1 MTAIFTANIEAGGK
15 WSAYVSKGKSISIT
29 AAGDRAN
36 LACLLF
42 HAQHPSERYNMPDTL
57 KAQHTALLTAGHV
70 LMSDQGKVLASIT
83 EDTVGWHDTLSGYTT
98 RESIDAKYGVTS
110 YQSERND
117 WLRNAEQNLKVELF
131 RHNLT
136 ARDFTTPI
144 NFFSKI
150 VCELDGTMR
159 YEEQATAGRSVTLRT
174 EMDLLVVLSNTPNPM
189 DPGSQYPDT
198 AVELVITGAAPIGEN
213 DLCLNHCGE
222 NRRAFEN
229 TWNAYALMRGA
240 N

>member
-1 MTAIFTANIEAGGK
+1 MKASFTTTIEPGGK
-15 WSAYVSKGKSISIT
+15 WSAYVSKGNSIRMT
-29 AAGDRAN
+29 ASGDRAN

-42 HAQHPSERYNMPDTL
+42 HAHQPSERYNMPDTL

-70 LMSDQGKVLASIT
+70 LMSDQGRVLASIT

-98 RESIDAKYGVTS
+98 RESIDAKYGVTR

-136 ARDFTTPI
+136 VRDFTTPI

-150 VCELDGTMR
+150 VCELDGAMR
-159 YEEQATAGRSVTLRT
+159 YQGQDTAGKSVTLRT

-189 DPGSQYPDT
+189 DPGSLYPEA
-198 AVELVITGAAPIGEN
+198 AVELVITDAAPIGED

-229 TWNAYALMRGA
+229 TWNAHALMKGA
-240 N
+240 Y

>member
-1 MTAIFTANIEAGGK
+1 MTTSFTTTIQPGGK
-15 WSAYVSKGKSISIT
+15 WSAYVSKGKSIRVT
-29 AAGDRAN
+29 ATGDRAN
-36 LACLLF
+36 LACLLY
-42 HAQHPSERYNMPDTL
+42 HAQHPSERFNMPDTL

-70 LMSDQGKVLASIT
+70 LMSDQGRVLASIT
-83 EDTVGWHDTLSGYTT
+83 EDSVGWHDTLSGYTT
-98 RESIDAKYGVTS
+98 RESIDAKYGVTR

-159 YEEQATAGRSVTLRT
+159 YERQETKGKSVTLRT
-174 EMDLLVVLSNTPNPM
+174 EMNLLVVFSNTPNPM
-189 DPGSQYPDT
+189 DPGIQYPDA
-198 AVELVITGAAPIGEN
+198 AVELVITDAAPIGED
-213 DLCLNHCGE
+213 DLCVNHCGE

-229 TWNAYALMRGA
+229 TRNADALMKGA
-240 N
+240 Y